1 MNKLAFLFVTLSFF
15 LQLYG
20 QTKEKIL
27 ESEYYSI
34 LNSYF
39 SKNDNPIALSKF
51 SYTKNWS
58 EYVKNIK
65 SWYFEKALNLK
76 ALDEINN
83 LTQAEESLFK
93 NEIDSLTNLYKTLTR
108 IPTDSV
114 FTEQDF
120 KHLIEQAKKSKKITW
135 KQKYLSKA
143 TVSSEKKAYV
153 KMSAPT
159 FSVDKTKALVYVE
172 FSNNGNLFIS
182 LLMITNGL
190 WKASLWLGE
199 ATKTIYVT

>member
-1 MNKLAFLFVTLSFF
+1 MNKLAFLFVTLFF
-15 LQLYG
+15 VLQLYG

-58 EYVKNIK
+58 EYVKNIQ

-83 LTQAEESLFK
+83 LTQAEESSSK
-93 NEIDSLTNLYKTLTR
+93 NEIDSLNNLYKTLTR

-120 KHLIEQAKKSKKITW
+120 KHLIEQAKKPKKITW
-135 KQKYLSKA
+135 KQKLLQNA
-143 TVSSEKKAYV
+143 EIVSGKKADV
-153 KMSAPT
+153 LCSAPVL
-159 FSVDKTKALVYVE
+159 SLDGKKALLYIE
-172 FSNNGNLFIS
+172 FSSG
-182 LLMITNGL
+182 
-190 WKASLWLGE
+190 GE
-199 ATKTIYVT
+199 IFYFSFQKGIWVLEGFSWAWIE